1 MSSTQAN
8 PLPKLTFNN
17 WYTWEQLALNSIGIF
32 GEAGKSIITGVPYVL
47 IEPSYS
53 PMVPYKERYVDP
65 ADGLTKLR
73 MAEREWS
80 DDHDWTALSRQESE
94 YKTQSAQ
101 FQSQRQSLWSYFMT
115 HIDDEVDNEIKV
127 HQSYAVA
134 HQAFD
139 TSTLW
144 IILRQ
149 AALTHGSKH
158 SGIRHQWSN
167 YKQSTYDSAGNV
179 LSTIPMAKYLLRFQG
194 FLDQMKG
201 HPEQPT
207 DAEASDMLLNGINC
221 VRSSTSI
228 RAPIPNHLT
237 LLLKMNWSPRRNVS
251 HLYLHQTLLQLKWLL
266 SLVFH
271 LLNLQ
276 YQFLKSS
283 QSTIIPHLHL
293 FNPFNVQCVVP
304 LKPLILVAAQSMAS
318 LALVVVISG
327 MAFSSVERS

>member
-47 IEPSYS
+47 VEPFYS

-115 HIDDEVDNEIKV
+115 HIDAEVDNEIKV

-158 SGIRHQWSN
+158 
-167 YKQSTYDSAGNV
+167 
-179 LSTIPMAKYLLRFQG
+179 
-194 FLDQMKG
+194 
-201 HPEQPT
+201 
-207 DAEASDMLLNGINC
+207 
-221 VRSSTSI
+221 
-228 RAPIPNHLT
+228 
-237 LLLKMNWSPRRNVS
+237 
-251 HLYLHQTLLQLKWLL
+251 
-266 SLVFH
+266 
-271 LLNLQ
+271 
-276 YQFLKSS
+276 
-283 QSTIIPHLHL
+283 
-293 FNPFNVQCVVP
+293 
-304 LKPLILVAAQSMAS
+304 
-318 LALVVVISG
+318 
-327 MAFSSVERS
+327 